1 MKKIQIAKKILLTI
15 DAYIPYPKGIGVFA
29 SKNKARKIHNKLFT
43 TPIPALERFSYVCWF
58 KEEEPITWVNNDSL
72 LCEYQ
77 SINFEEFKNLF
88 RL

>member
-1 MKKIQIAKKILLTI
+1 MLKYKLRLTN
-15 DAYIPYPKGIGVFA
+15 DNLEYV
-29 SKNKARKIHNKLFT
+29 NKARKIYNKVFT
-43 TPIPALERFSYVCWF
+43 TPIPDLERFSYVCWF
-58 KEEEPITWVNNDSL
+58 KGEEPITWVNNDSL